1 MPCVQLWKKKK
12 SYNGELYVYFT
23 KTQTKKKKGAA
34 YFESVSWAELS
45 EHGEWS
51 DKCGEVLSW
60 GIGQIAWETRQ
71 MEQ

>member
-23 KTQTKKKKGAA
+23 KTQTKKKGAA

-45 EHGEWS
+45 EHGECS